1 MKLVLEIVSPPA
13 GCEPSK
19 VFGEQGGRIGRA
31 PECDWVLA
39 SPYVSRHHATVS
51 CTGGT
56 YYIES
61 TGENGV
67 AINDVQT
74 LLQPQEY
81 RELRNG
87 DTIYIDEFEIRVV
100 LAEAAPPPA
109 PVLDHVD
116 SSLALE
122 TNRDDLDPLRRLGA
136 GAPLPGSGAGLSM
149 AGPASWN
156 HSPSVADHFRPPA
169 PAVTSL
175 PVAED
180 WNQTSFDRAP
190 LSETP
195 APQPQSQSVSPPL
208 RETLAPQH
216 ESVPPAPMPRSGD
229 GAAFDLTA
237 VLQQLGVDPA
247 ELSPQTADACAA
259 IVESVLQGVIDVLR
273 ARTQFKSQLRL
284 PAVRVRSTRNNPL
297 DFAINAQAAL
307 GALLDDAN
315 PAYLPPAEAFAETF
329 RDMRGHELATLAGIR
344 AGVQS
349 LTRMFDPKTLQD
361 RFDGEL
367 RHAGFLPIT
376 AKLRYWQLYADFY
389 EQLQGDADGAFQRQ
403 FGQAFAEAYA
413 RQLAALNKD

>member
-1 MKLVLEIVSPPA
+1 MNLVLEILSPTGNAPP
-13 GCEPSK
+13 GSELRK
-19 VFGEQGGRIGRA
+19 VFGAQGGRIGRA

-39 SPYVSRHHATVS
+39 SPYISRHHATVS

-74 LLQPQEY
+74 LLQPREH

-87 DTIYIDEFEIRVV
+87 DTLYIDEFKIRVV
-100 LAEAAPPPA
+100 LSEAASPPA
-109 PVLDHVD
+109 PVLDRVE
-116 SSLALE
+116 SSAALE
-122 TNRDDLDPLRRLGA
+122 TNAADLDPLRRLGA
-136 GAPLPGSGAGLSM
+136 GSPLPSGGAGLSM
-149 AGPASWN
+149 AAPASWN
-156 HSPSVADHFRPPA
+156 HSPSVADHFRAPA
-169 PAVTSL
+169 PAVTPL

-180 WNQTSFDRAP
+180 WNQTSFDRA
-190 LSETP
+190 LLRETP
-195 APQPQSQSVSPPL
+195 APQTQSASAL
-208 RETLAPQH
+208 LAPPQ
-216 ESVPPAPMPRSGD
+216 SVPPAPMPRSGE
-229 GAAFDLTA
+229 GTRLDLTA

-247 ELSPQTADACAA
+247 ELSPQTADAFAA
-259 IVESVLQGVIDVLR
+259 IVECVLQGVIDVLR

-315 PAYLPPAEAFAETF
+315 PAYLPPAEAFAEAF

-389 EQLQGDADGAFQRQ
+389 EQLHGDADGAFQRQ

>member
-1 MKLVLEIVSPPA
+1 MARAGVAPTAQAVMNLVLEILNPPA
-13 GCEPSK
+13 GSEHRK
-19 VFGEQGGRIGRA
+19 LFGAQGGRIGRA

-39 SPYVSRHHATVS
+39 SPYISRHHATVS

-67 AINDVQT
+67 AINDIQT
-74 LLQPQEY
+74 LLQPQEH

-87 DTIYIDEFEIRVV
+87 DTLYIDELEIRVV
-100 LAEAAPPPA
+100 LSEAPPPPA
-109 PVLDHVD
+109 PVLDRVD
-116 SSLALE
+116 SSGAIE
-122 TNRDDLDPLRRLGA
+122 TSADDLDPMRRFGA
-136 GAPLPGSGAGLSM
+136 GASLPGSGTGLSM
-149 AGPASWN
+149 ASPASWN
-156 HSPSVADHFRPPA
+156 HSPSVADHYRPPA
-169 PAVTSL
+169 PAVTPL

-180 WNQTSFDRAP
+180 WNQTSFDRALLREP
-190 LSETP
+190 P
-195 APQPQSQSVSPPL
+195 APPL
-208 RETLAPQH
+208 PQH
-216 ESVPPAPMPRSGD
+216 QSLPPAPPMPRSGE
-229 GAAFDLTA
+229 GAGLDISA
-237 VLQQLGVDPA
+237 VLHQLGVDPA
-247 ELSPQTADACAA
+247 DLSPETANALAG

-315 PAYLPPAEAFAETF
+315 PAYLPPAEAFAEAF

-349 LTRMFDPKTLQD
+349 LTRMFDPKVLQD